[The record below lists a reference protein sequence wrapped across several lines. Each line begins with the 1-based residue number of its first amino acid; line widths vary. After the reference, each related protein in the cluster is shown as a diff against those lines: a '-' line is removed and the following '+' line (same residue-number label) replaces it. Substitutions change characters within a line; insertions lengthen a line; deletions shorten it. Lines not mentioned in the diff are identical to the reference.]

1 MIEGEPA
8 DPLATRATLIARVRN
23 AGDSASWDEFYGLYR
38 RLVYRLARRSGLAH
52 EEAEEVQQDVFVR
65 IAQTIGEFEARAQP
79 GSFRAWLM
87 QLTRWRVLD
96 KMREKRRE
104 PPRKESAPSQDGGER
119 TRTVERLPDEAATE
133 AGWQEEWRSHLLEA
147 GLARVAK
154 TAKPGH
160 FQVFELCTRQRW
172 SALRVAKELG
182 MNPGTVYIINHRLGK
197 LLTAEVK
204 RLEATLG

>member
-1 MIEGEPA
+1 MVDRDPA
-8 DPLATRATLIARVRN
+8 DPLPTRATLLARVRN
-23 AGDSASWDEFYGLYR
+23 AGDSASWDEFYALYR
-38 RLVYRLARRSGLAH
+38 RLVYRLARRSGLGH

-65 IAQTIGEFEARAQP
+65 VAQTIGEFEARPQP
-79 GSFRAWLM
+79 GSFRSWLM

-96 KMREKRRE
+96 KLREKGRE
-104 PPRKESAPSQDGGER
+104 PPRRESVPLPDASDR
-119 TRTVERLPDEAATE
+119 TRTIERLPDEAETE
-133 AGWQEEWRSHLLEA
+133 AAWQEEWRSHLLEA
-147 GLARVAK
+147 GLARVAQK
-154 TAKPGH
+154 AKPAH

-172 SALRVAKELG
+172 SALRVAKELR